1 MEKYNAKALQEN
13 YHEACQNK
21 KFCSLVKKIG
31 LEDEEAMKYTSS
43 LEKTLNELINCRD
56 CPGLIYCQNSV
67 EGHIFY
73 PQKTNNN
80 VIFSYAPCKYQKEAK
95 EQEKNKPTR
104 EKELANA
111 SMSDLD
117 LTDKKRIHVIKW
129 IKKFYDEYDRN
140 GKNKGLYLHGNF
152 GSGKTYLI
160 AALFN
165 ELAKKRISTEIVY
178 YPELLRN
185 LKSDFDNFA
194 DYIDYLENVDLLLLD
209 DIGAERV
216 TEWGRD
222 EILGPILQKRMNNY
236 KTTFFTSNLTMEEL
250 EHHLDTNKYSDD
262 EIKARRI
269 VERIKELT
277 IDMELISENRRK

>member
-1 MEKYNAKALQEN
+1 MEKYNEKALKEN
-13 YHEACQNK
+13 YLNAKKDK
-21 KFCSLVKKIG
+21 KFCALVKKLG
-31 LEDEEAMKYTSS
+31 LEDETAMKYTSS
-43 LEKTLNELINCRD
+43 LERTISEITKCHD
-56 CPGLIYCQNSV
+56 CPGLIHCQNNL

-73 PQKTNNN
+73 PEKQNNN
-80 VIFSYAPCKYQKEAK
+80 LIFSYAPCKYQKEAL

-104 EKELANA
+104 ESELANA
-111 SMSDLD
+111 SMADLD

-129 IKKFYDEYDRN
+129 LKKFYDEYN
-140 GKNKGLYLHGNF
+140 NHGKFKGLYLHGNF
-152 GSGKTYLI
+152 GSGKTYFI

-178 YPELLRN
+178 FPELLRD

-236 KTTFFTSNLTMEEL
+236 KTTFFTSNLTIDEL
-250 EHHLDTNKYSDD
+250 ESHLNTNKYSDD
-262 EIKARRI
+262 EVKARRL

-277 IDMELISENRRK
+277 EDMELISENRRK

>member
-1 MEKYNAKALQEN
+1 MEKYNAKALKES
-13 YHEACQNK
+13 YEEACQDK
-21 KFCSLVKKIG
+21 KFCALVKKLKIS
-31 LEDEEAMKYTSS
+31 ETEAMKYTSS
-43 LEKTLNELINCRD
+43 LQRTITELTNCNKCD
-56 CPGLIYCQNSV
+56 SLLSCQNKL
-67 EGHIFY
+67 EGHIFF
-73 PQKTNNN
+73 PENKNNTL
-80 VIFSYAPCKYQKEAK
+80 IFSYAPCKYEQQRK

-104 EKELANA
+104 ESELSNA
-111 SMSDLD
+111 RMADLD

-129 IKKFYDEYDRN
+129 LKKFYDEYNRN
-140 GKNKGLYLHGNF
+140 GNFKGLYLHGNF

-165 ELAKKRISTEIVY
+165 ELAKKRVSTEIVY
-178 YPELLRN
+178 FPELLRN

-236 KTTFFTSNLTMEEL
+236 KTTFFTSNLTIPEL
-250 EHHLDTNKYSDD
+250 ESHLNTNKYSDD
-262 EIKARRI
+262 EIKARRL
-269 VERIKELT
+269 VERIKQLSE
-277 IDMELISENRRK
+277 DMELISENRRK